1 MADQRMGNLLSW
13 SIANSAEANPDGVN
27 ASQAVENAPRG
38 LNEDVLRSLM
48 GGPSDADIM
57 KESISVIL
65 HPEAELEAKLIAF
78 DNLEQL
84 VENIDNAN
92 NLAPL
97 GLWPPLISQLEHTEA
112 QIRTLA
118 AWCVGT
124 AVQNNEKCQQ
134 RALQEGVVPKI
145 CTLAVHD
152 EDKAMRRKAV
162 YALSSLVRNYQPGM
176 DEALK
181 SLPKEYT
188 GPDHVNASDMDV
200 VDAIMAKLRD
210 Q

>member
-13 SIANSAEANPDGVN
+13 SIANSTEANPDGVDT
-27 ASQAVENAPRG
+27 SQAVANAPRG

-57 KESISVIL
+57 KESMSVIL
-65 HPEAELEAKLIAF
+65 HPEAELESKLVAF

-92 NLAPL
+92 NLGPL
-97 GLWPPLISQLEHTEA
+97 GLWPPLISQLEHREA
-112 QIRTLA
+112 QMRTLA

-134 RALQEGVVPKI
+134 KALQEGVVPKI
-145 CTLAVHD
+145 CMLAIHD
-152 EDKAMRRKAV
+152 EDSAMRRKAV
-162 YALSSLVRNYQPGM
+162 YALSSLVRNFQPGM
-176 DEALK
+176 DEALR

-200 VDAIMAKLRD
+200 VDAIMAKLRE
-210 Q
+210 